1 MRSWPSAP
9 RIPIDEG
16 DKVTDHESR
25 EEIVF
30 AAEEAEEAAVRKSR
44 SWKLLIVD
52 DEEDVHSITRMV
64 LEGFEFEGGR
74 LEFLSAFS
82 AEEGLRVM
90 TANPDV
96 AVMLLDVVMETG
108 HAGLELARQVREE
121 LGNSLVRIILRTG
134 QPGQAPER
142 QVIIN
147 YDINDYKSK
156 SELTAQKLFTAVT
169 TGIRSYRD
177 LRVIDSSRQ
186 GLEDIIAAS
195 SGLFQTDSLELFAR
209 GVLTQMTSLLHLED
223 GSMYMGDASGLAAR
237 DRLDDFIIFAG
248 TGDFASLESRLA
260 SEVLKEQEMAL
271 VREAVRENRYFFS
284 QTGCAGCFGMA
295 GGTRHVLFLRIPR
308 ELSPLEEDLI
318 QVFAA
323 NVTVA
328 FENLQLNREIAQTH
342 REVIFTLGEVVENRA
357 LAGGMHVRRVAE
369 MAWLMGRHA
378 GLSEDDCELLRLAM
392 PMHDVGKVAIPDSV
406 LLKSGPLDEMERRI
420 MERHPRLGFDI
431 LNRSGNHIMQA
442 AARIALEHQEAW
454 DGSGYPSGLKG
465 EEIHIFSR
473 IARVVDVL
481 DSLLSRR
488 VYKEPWSVAEALAHL
503 EEQRGRMFDPALVDT
518 LFKHREEFLGLREEI
533 IQQSQDLDIARN
545 EKKP

>member
-1 MRSWPSAP
+1 MT
-9 RIPIDEG
+9 G
-16 DKVTDHESR
+16 HELR
-25 EEIVF
+25 EDIVF
-30 AAEEAEEAAVRKSR
+30 AAEDAAEASFHERKA
-44 SWKLLIVD
+44 WKLLIVD

-82 AEEGLRVM
+82 AEEGRRVLA
-90 TANPDV
+90 ANPDV

-108 HAGLELARQVREE
+108 HAGLDLARQVREE
-121 LGNSLVRIILRTG
+121 LGNRLVRIILRTG

-177 LRVIDSSRQ
+177 LRAIDSSRQ

-195 SGLFQTDSLELFAR
+195 ADLFQADSLELFAR

-223 GSMYMGDASGLAAR
+223 SSMYMGDASGLAAR
-237 DRLDDFIIFAG
+237 DRFDDFIIVAG
-248 TGDFASLESRLA
+248 TGDFANQEARLA
-260 SEVLKEQEMAL
+260 SEVLDAQEMAL
-271 VREAVRENRYFFS
+271 IRRATHEDQCFFS
-284 QTGCAGCFGMA
+284 HSSYAGCFGMA
-295 GGTRHVLFLRIPR
+295 SGGRHVLFLRLRR
-308 ELSPLEEDLI
+308 ELSALERDLV

-328 FENLQLNREIAQTH
+328 FENLQLNQEIARTH
-342 REVIFTLGEVVENRA
+342 REVIFTLGEVVEDRA
-357 LAGGMHVRRVAE
+357 LVGGMHVHRVAE
-369 MAWLMGRHA
+369 MAWLLGRHA
-378 GLSEDDCELLRLAM
+378 GLPVDDCDLLRLAM

-406 LLKSGPLDEMERRI
+406 LLKSGPLDEAERRI
-420 MERHPRLGFDI
+420 IEQHPRLGFDI

-442 AARIALEHQEAW
+442 AARIALEHQESW
-454 DGSGYPSGLKG
+454 DGSGYPAGLRG
-465 EEIHIFSR
+465 EAIHVFSR

-488 VYKEPWSVAEALAHL
+488 VYKEPWSVSEALAHL
-503 EEQRGRMFDPALVDT
+503 EEQRGRMLDPTLVDT
-518 LFKHREEFLGLREEI
+518 LLRHRDEFLSLREEI
-533 IQQSQDLDIARN
+533 IQQSQDLKMAEV
-545 EKKP
+545 EKNP

>member
-1 MRSWPSAP
+1 M
-9 RIPIDEG
+9 
-16 DKVTDHESR
+16 TDHASHEN
-25 EEIVF
+25 IVF
-30 AAEEAEEAAVRKSR
+30 AAEEAKETSVRKNR
-44 SWKLLIVD
+44 NWKLLIVD

-64 LEGFEFEGGR
+64 LEGFEFEGQR

-82 AEEGLRVM
+82 AKEGLRVM
-90 TANPDV
+90 AANPDV

-108 HAGLELARQVREE
+108 HAGLDLARQVREE

-177 LRVIDSSRQ
+177 LRVIDASRQ

-195 SGLFQTDSLELFAR
+195 ANLFMSDSLELFAR

-223 GSMYMGDASGLAAR
+223 SSMYMGDASGLAAR
-237 DRLDDFIIFAG
+237 DRLDDFIIVAG
-248 TGDFASLESRLA
+248 TGDFSNLESRLA
-260 SEVLKEQEMAL
+260 SEVLLEREMAL
-271 VREAVRENRYFFS
+271 IRHAALENQCFFS
-284 QTGCAGCFGMA
+284 ESTYAGCFGMA
-295 GGTRHVLFLRIPR
+295 SGARHVLFLRVPR
-308 ELSPLEEDLI
+308 QLSPLERDLI

-328 FENLQLNREIAQTH
+328 FENLQLNQEIAQTH

-357 LAGGMHVRRVAE
+357 LVGGVHVHRVAE
-369 MAWLMGRHA
+369 MAWLLGRHA
-378 GLSEDDCELLRLAM
+378 GLSAEDCDLLRLAM

-406 LLKSGPLDEMERRI
+406 LLKSGPLDEVERRI
-420 MERHPRLGFDI
+420 IERHPRLGYDI
-431 LNRSGNHIMQA
+431 LHRSGNHIMQV

-465 EEIHIFSR
+465 EQIHIFSR

-481 DSLLSRR
+481 DCLLSRR
-488 VYKEPWSVAEALAHL
+488 AYKEPWTVDDALAHL
-503 EEQRGRMFDPALVDT
+503 EEQRGRLFDPALVDA
-518 LFKHREEFLGLREEI
+518 LLRHREEFLAMRNDIVL
-533 IQQSQDLDIARN
+533 QSQDLIAGP

>member
-1 MRSWPSAP
+1 M
-9 RIPIDEG
+9 
-16 DKVTDHESR
+16 TDHELR
-25 EEIVF
+25 EDIVF
-30 AAEEAEEAAVRKSR
+30 AAEEAEGASVRKSR
-44 SWKLLIVD
+44 NWKLLIVD

-64 LEGFEFEGGR
+64 LEGFEFEGGK
-74 LEFLSAFS
+74 LEFLSAYS
-82 AEEGLRVM
+82 AEEGRRIM
-90 TANPDV
+90 AANPDV

-108 HAGLELARQVREE
+108 HAGLDLARQVREE

-177 LRVIDSSRQ
+177 LRVIESSRQ

-195 SGLFQTDSLELFAR
+195 ASLFQADSLELFAR

-223 GSMYMGDASGLAAR
+223 SSLYIGDASGLAAR
-237 DRLDDFIIFAG
+237 DRMDDFIIVAG
-248 TGDFASLESRLA
+248 TGDFAHMESRLA
-260 SEVLKEQEMAL
+260 SEVLKEQEMGL
-271 VREAVRENRYFFS
+271 IRRAVHADQCFFS
-284 QTGCAGCFGMA
+284 ETGYAGCFGMA
-295 GGTRHVLFLRIPR
+295 NGARHVLFLRVPR
-308 ELSPLEEDLI
+308 ELSPLEQDLI

-328 FENLQLNREIAQTH
+328 FENLQLNQEIAQTH

-357 LAGGMHVRRVAE
+357 LVGGMHVRRVAE
-369 MAWLMGRHA
+369 MAWMLARHT
-378 GLSEDDCELLRLAM
+378 GLSVEDCNLLRLAM

-406 LLKSGPLDEMERRI
+406 LLKSGPLDDFERRI

-454 DGSGYPSGLKG
+454 DGSGYPAGLKG

-481 DSLLSRR
+481 DCLLSRR
-488 VYKEPWSVAEALAHL
+488 VYKEPWSVTDALAYL
-503 EEQRGRMFDPALVDT
+503 EDQRGRMLDPALVDT
-518 LFKHREEFLGLREEI
+518 LLRRREEFLALREEI
-533 IQQSQDLDIARN
+533 IQQSRDLEIAGP

>member
-1 MRSWPSAP
+1 MT
-9 RIPIDEG
+9 G
-16 DKVTDHESR
+16 HELR
-25 EEIVF
+25 DDIVF
-30 AAEEAEEAAVRKSR
+30 AAEDAVRASVRQRKA
-44 SWKLLIVD
+44 WKLLIVD

-64 LEGFEFEGGR
+64 LEGFEFEGGH

-82 AEEGLRVM
+82 AEEGRRVLA
-90 TANPDV
+90 ANPDV

-108 HAGLELARQVREE
+108 HAGLDLARQVREE
-121 LGNSLVRIILRTG
+121 LGNRLVRIILRTG

-177 LRVIDSSRQ
+177 LRAIDFSRQ

-195 SGLFQTDSLELFAR
+195 ADLFQADSLELFAR

-223 GSMYMGDASGLAAR
+223 SSMYMGDASGLAAR
-237 DRLDDFIIFAG
+237 DRVR
-248 TGDFASLESRLA
+248 RLHHCRGHGRFRQPGVPPGQRGA
-260 SEVLKEQEMAL
+260 RRREMDLIRRATH
-271 VREAVRENRYFFS
+271 ADQCFFS
-284 QTGCAGCFGMA
+284 QSSYAGCFGMA
-295 GGTRHVLFLRIPR
+295 SGARHVLFLRLQR
-308 ELSPLEEDLI
+308 ELSVLERDLV

-328 FENLQLNREIAQTH
+328 FENLQLNQEIARTH

-357 LAGGMHVRRVAE
+357 LVGGMHVHRVAE
-369 MAWLMGRHA
+369 MAWLLGRHA
-378 GLSEDDCELLRLAM
+378 GLPVEDCDLLRLAM

-406 LLKSGPLDEMERRI
+406 LLKSGPLDEAERRI
-420 MERHPRLGFDI
+420 MEQHPRLGFDI
-431 LNRSGNHIMQA
+431 LNRSGNHIMQT
-442 AARIALEHQEAW
+442 AARIALEHQESW
-454 DGSGYPSGLKG
+454 DGSGYPAGLKG
-465 EEIHIFSR
+465 EEIHVFSR

-488 VYKEPWSVAEALAHL
+488 VYKEPWSVADALAHL
-503 EEQRGRMFDPALVDT
+503 DEQRGRMLDPDLVDT
-518 LFKHREEFLGLREEI
+518 LFRHKDEFLALREEI
-533 IQQSQDLDIARN
+533 IQQSQDLEMSED

>member
-1 MRSWPSAP
+1 MTFMG
-9 RIPIDEG
+9 E
-16 DKVTDHESR
+16 KVTDHEPR
-25 EEIVF
+25 EDIVF
-30 AAEEAEEAAVRKSR
+30 AAEEAEGASVRKNR
-44 SWKLLIVD
+44 NWKLLIVD

-82 AEEGLRVM
+82 AEEGRRIM
-90 TANPDV
+90 AANPDV

-108 HAGLELARQVREE
+108 HAGLDLARQVREE

-195 SGLFQTDSLELFAR
+195 ASLFQTDSLELFAR

-223 GSMYMGDASGLAAR
+223 SSIYMGDASGLAAR
-237 DRLDDFIIFAG
+237 DRMDDFIIVAG
-248 TGDFASLESRLA
+248 TGDFAHMESRLA
-260 SEVLKEQEMAL
+260 SEVLKEQEMRL
-271 VREAVRENRYFFS
+271 IRRAVHDDQCFFS
-284 QTGCAGCFGMA
+284 QSSYAGCFGMA
-295 GGTRHVLFLRIPR
+295 NGARHVLFLRVPR
-308 ELSPLEEDLI
+308 ELSPLEQDLI

-328 FENLQLNREIAQTH
+328 FENLQLNQEIAHTH

-357 LAGGMHVRRVAE
+357 LVGGMHVRRVAE
-369 MAWLMGRHA
+369 MAWLLGRHA
-378 GLSEDDCELLRLAM
+378 GLSVEDCDLLRLAM

-406 LLKSGPLDEMERRI
+406 LLKSGPLDDVERRI

-465 EEIHIFSR
+465 EEIHVFSR

-488 VYKEPWSVAEALAHL
+488 VYKEQWSVADALAHL
-503 EEQRGRMFDPALVDT
+503 EEQRGRMLDPELVDT
-518 LFKHREEFLGLREEI
+518 LLRRREEFLALREEI
-533 IQQSQDLDIARN
+533 IQQSQDIEIAGP